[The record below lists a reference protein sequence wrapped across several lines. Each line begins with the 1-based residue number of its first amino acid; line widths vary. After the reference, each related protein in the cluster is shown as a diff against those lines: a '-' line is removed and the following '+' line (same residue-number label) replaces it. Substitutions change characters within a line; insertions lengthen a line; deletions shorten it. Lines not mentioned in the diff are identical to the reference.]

1 MRIFVVDDEENIRSI
16 LKRSLEKEGF
26 LVSQFEN
33 GRNAYESV
41 NYENPDLIV
50 LDWDMPVMSG
60 IEFVE
65 KIRQDGNE
73 VPVIFLTI
81 NDKEE
86 YRIEGLEKGADDY
99 IGKPFSIKELITR
112 VHVVLRR
119 YHKNNVYEHEKLLQ
133 DGDLVINLNSC
144 TGKLADKDLQLTVTE
159 FRLLE
164 AFLSNPG
171 QVFSRD
177 KLLDISFPEDNF
189 STDRAID
196 SHIKRLRKKIGIERI
211 ETVYGLGYKYIQE

>member
-33 GRNAYESV
+33 GRTAYESV

-133 DGDLVINLNSC
+133 DGDLVINLNS
-144 TGKLADKDLQLTVTE
+144 
-159 FRLLE
+159 
-164 AFLSNPG
+164 
-171 QVFSRD
+171 
-177 KLLDISFPEDNF
+177 I
-189 STDRAID
+189 
-196 SHIKRLRKKIGIERI
+196 
-211 ETVYGLGYKYIQE
+211 

>member
-33 GRNAYESV
+33 GRTAYESV

-99 IGKPFSIKELITR
+99 IGKPFSIKELITSIR
-112 VHVVLRR
+112 SGRR
-119 YHKNNVYEHEKLLQ
+119 
-133 DGDLVINLNSC
+133 
-144 TGKLADKDLQLTVTE
+144 
-159 FRLLE
+159 
-164 AFLSNPG
+164 
-171 QVFSRD
+171 
-177 KLLDISFPEDNF
+177 
-189 STDRAID
+189 
-196 SHIKRLRKKIGIERI
+196 
-211 ETVYGLGYKYIQE
+211 